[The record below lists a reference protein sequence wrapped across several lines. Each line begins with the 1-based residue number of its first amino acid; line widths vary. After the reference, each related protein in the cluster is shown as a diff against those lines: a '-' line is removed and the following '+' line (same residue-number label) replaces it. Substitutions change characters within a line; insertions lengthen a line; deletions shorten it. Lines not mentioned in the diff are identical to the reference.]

1 MESKVYIQLLFLC
14 VVNIIFTFFGVF
26 SNLLVFVCFLKSSQ
40 LRKKLCNFMVMVL
53 SCFDFL
59 AVIANHPAFV
69 LYLVIWLTEDYDVLH
84 KMGIYAH
91 FATMF
96 LGFSFFALL
105 VMNIERYMA
114 VFYPIFH
121 RNSVTRRRLLTLL
134 AILFI
139 LHATVTIISAN
150 DLIVVQIVGFII
162 FIAIAFPPFM
172 FLNYKLFK
180 ICRTIR
186 RNNAILPGKRT
197 TVNMKIISTC
207 LLASACLLTFSIP
220 STFFLVFSF
229 DEHSSVNNVRLS
241 YIWAV
246 TVCTMNS
253 TFNSLIF
260 FWKNKILRTEGLKF
274 LSALKYRLFG
284 I

>member
-1 MESKVYIQLLFLC
+1 MDSKVYIQLLFLC

-26 SNLLVFVCFLKSSQ
+26 SNTLVIVCFLKSSQ

-53 SCFDFL
+53 SCFDLL

-69 LYLVIWLTEDYDVLH
+69 LYLVIWLTEDYDTLH
-84 KMGIYAH
+84 KMGIYVH

-114 VFYPIFH
+114 VYYPIFH
-121 RNSVTRRRLLTLL
+121 RNSVTRRRLITLL

-150 DLIVVQIVGFII
+150 DLIVVQVVGFII

-180 ICRTIR
+180 ISRTIR

-207 LLASACLLTFSIP
+207 LLAGACLLIFSIP

-229 DEHSSVNNVRLS
+229 DEHSSMNNVKLS

-260 FWKNKILRTEGLKF
+260 FWKNNILRTEGLKI
-274 LSALKYRLFG
+274 LNAMKYRLFG
-284 I
+284 T

>member
-1 MESKVYIQLLFLC
+1 MDSKIYIQLLFLC
-14 VVNIIFTFFGVF
+14 VVNIIFTFFGIF
-26 SNLLVFVCFLKSSQ
+26 SNTLVIVCFLKSSQ

-53 SCFDFL
+53 SCFDLL

-69 LYLVIWLTEDYDVLH
+69 LYVVFWLIEDYELFH
-84 KMGIYAH
+84 MMGIYAH

-114 VFYPIFH
+114 VYYPIFH

-134 AILFI
+134 AVLLI
-139 LHATVTIISAN
+139 LHTTITIISAN
-150 DLIVVQIVGFII
+150 DLIIVQKVGFII
-162 FIAIAFPPFM
+162 FMAIAFPPFM

-180 ICRTIR
+180 ISRTIG
-186 RNNAILPGKRT
+186 RNNGICPEKRT

-207 LLASACLLTFSIP
+207 LFAGACLLILSIP
-220 STFFLVFSF
+220 STFFVVFSF
-229 DEHSSVNNVRLS
+229 DEQSSMNNVRLS

-260 FWKNKILRTEGLKF
+260 FWKNNILRTEGLKI
-274 LSALKYRLFG
+274 LNTLKYRFFG
-284 I
+284 N